1 MPITVNLSGG
11 GAQLGT
17 VFVRSVVYR
26 AFASVADQSVE
37 VAAATARYFVGH
49 FFSGN
54 NGTGTDFGQAS
65 IDTTDLILT
74 HFGKANI
81 QDTLVAIFPPFDA
94 SN

>member
-1 MPITVNLSGG
+1 MPTTVNLSGG

-17 VFVRSVVYR
+17 AFVRSVTYQ
-26 AFASVADQSVE
+26 AFASVTDQTVE
-37 VAAATARYFVGH
+37 VPAASARYFVGH

-54 NGTGTDFGQAS
+54 NATGTDFGQAS

-81 QDTLVAIFPPFDA
+81 QDTLIAVFPPPGIG
-94 SN
+94 